1 MPFTF
6 EIRLKAMKRIARI
19 VCVALFPLMLQSGA
33 KAQIAYELVI
43 DTIIGLPDTVVDGE
57 NVTFWLSVSTNSL
70 FYQGDVY
77 VELEYAG
84 TIHAVDTSF
93 ANAAF
98 LGPNSPTTVQATH
111 RFSTD
116 DNLSIG
122 DNVVV
127 VWPRI
132 GDGITPPQSVPE
144 PYTKTITV
152 IEPMNVLEHGST
164 KQRYGLVYPNPSSLS
179 FNIKLSASERLR
191 SIRLTDMQGRV
202 VLSSSGGHNHDVSSL
217 PKGLYLVQA
226 TMTDGTELIDR
237 LLLVD

>member
-1 MPFTF
+1 
-6 EIRLKAMKRIARI
+6 MKRIVRI
-19 VCVALFPLMLQSGA
+19 VCVALFPLLLQTGV
-33 KAQIAYELVI
+33 KAQVSYELVI
-43 DTIIGLPDTVVDGE
+43 DTIIGLPDTVVDGQ

-77 VELEYAG
+77 VELEYADS
-84 TIHAVDTSF
+84 IRAVDTSF

-98 LGPNSPTTVQATH
+98 LGPNSPTTIQATH

-132 GDGITPPQSVPE
+132 GDGINPPQSVPD
-144 PYTKTITV
+144 PYAKTITL
-152 IEPMNVLEHGST
+152 IEPMGVLDHGAS
-164 KQRYGLVYPNPSSLS
+164 KQRNGLVYPNPSSRA
-179 FNIKLSASERLR
+179 FTIKLSATERLN
-191 SIRLTDMQGRV
+191 SVRLLDMQGRV
-202 VLSSSGGHNHDVSSL
+202 VWNATSVLNHDVSSL
-217 PKGLYLVQA
+217 PKGIYLVQVSMA
-226 TMTDGTELIDR
+226 DGSELTDR